1 MRAVYLELLDVFMIG
16 NGSTVA
22 LVTPMTNAGGL
33 DWSAL
38 TNLIDFH
45 IASGTQN
52 IVIAGTT
59 GESSTLSTDEHIM
72 VIEKACEIAA
82 GRIPIIAGT
91 GSNSTSQTIDLSAAV
106 GGLPI
111 AGYLVVVPYYNKP
124 TQYGLEAHFTAI
136 ADALDKPIILYNVP
150 GRTVVDMSNETII
163 KLSKHQNIAGVKEAS
178 GDLTRLAEL
187 RQMTGNNFLLL
198 SGDDGTSC
206 EFMLRGGDGCI
217 SVTANVLPS
226 QMRRLCDLA
235 ISGNREEA
243 TSLDQEIQPLHQS
256 LFFESNPI
264 PVKYAL
270 HTMGLIASGI
280 RLPLT
285 WLTESNQKPIN
296 NYLNRGNIDNE
307 INIL

>member
-1 MRAVYLELLDVFMIG
+1 MIG

-22 LVTPMTNAGGL
+22 LVTPMTSGGDL

-38 TNLIDFH
+38 TKLVDFH
-45 IASGTQN
+45 VASGTQN

-59 GESSTLSTDEHIM
+59 GESSTLSTKEHITI
-72 VIEKACEIAA
+72 IEKACEIAA

-91 GSNSTSQTIDLSAAV
+91 GSNSTSQTIDLSTAI

-124 TQYGLEAHFTAI
+124 TQQGLEAHFTAI
-136 ADALDKPIILYNVP
+136 ADALDKPMLLYNVP
-150 GRTVVDMSNETII
+150 GRTIVDMSNETIL
-163 KLSKHQNIAGVKEAS
+163 KLSEHQNIAGVKEAS
-178 GDLTRLAEL
+178 GDLTRLAAL
-187 RQMTGNNFLLL
+187 RRMTDGNFLLL
-198 SGDDGTSC
+198 SGDDATSC
-206 EFMLRGGDGCI
+206 EFMLQGGDGCI
-217 SVTANVLPS
+217 SVTANILPS

-235 ISGNREEA
+235 TAGNREEA
-243 TSLDQEIQPLHQS
+243 IALDQEIQPLHQS

-270 HTMGLIASGI
+270 HSMGLISSGI

-296 NYLNRGNIDNE
+296 NYLNRGKHN
-307 INIL
+307 